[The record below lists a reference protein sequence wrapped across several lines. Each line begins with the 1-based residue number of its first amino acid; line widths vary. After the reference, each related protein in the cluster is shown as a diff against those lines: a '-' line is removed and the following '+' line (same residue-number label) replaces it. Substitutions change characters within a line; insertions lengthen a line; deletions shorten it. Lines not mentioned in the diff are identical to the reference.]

1 MAKVDEE
8 KKQLETALSLQFQ
21 DAINKLVIA
30 EQSLDLVK
38 KKITLGES
46 ILDKAYINHKEGL
59 ISSFELNEKE
69 SRFLQLQS
77 EYLQALMNVL
87 NAQIEIEKLQSTK

>member
-1 MAKVDEE
+1 MA
-8 KKQLETALSLQFQ
+8 LQYQ
-21 DAINKLVIA
+21 EAINNLVIA

-38 KKITLGES
+38 RKITLGEG
-46 ILDKAYINHKEGL
+46 ILDKAYVNHKEGL

-77 EYLQALMNVL
+77 EHLQALMKVL
-87 NAQIEIEKLQSTK
+87 NAQLAIDKLQSTK